1 MRIDLP
7 LPSILFPAL
16 CTVPCVWAHCPGI
29 DPSLGRAG
37 LTPAVW
43 GASVEAG
50 EDKKSSPTWD
60 SNPEPFDHPVIS
72 LYQCFRYTEN
82 GVRVKCTNQLC

>member
-50 EDKKSSPTWD
+50 EDKKMKEQPD
-60 SNPEPFDHPVIS
+60 LGLEPRTF
-72 LYQCFRYTEN
+72 
-82 GVRVKCTNQLC
+82 